1 MTINSR
7 TLSTIAVLTAPFLCI
22 ELVYVDHS
30 TAFTPVATG
39 LLGLI
44 YMIGW
49 MSSVYLL
56 KKLHEH
62 IPGSQYFFG
71 AQLVFLSLAQV
82 WNLLVIIQYDTS
94 APLYSITDV
103 FWPISNVFMVVLG
116 ISIIRWNVLQGFAK
130 YATLLVGLWLPF
142 SLIVIMFAEL
152 AVSRWISGLYSL
164 TAWSLL
170 ALALSSI
177 ENKRVSVYHS

>member
-22 ELVYVDHS
+22 ELVYVDHT

-39 LLGLI
+39 VLGLI

-82 WNLLVIIQYDTS
+82 WNILVIIQYEPS
-94 APLYSITDV
+94 SPPYFITDV
-103 FWPISNVFMVVLG
+103 FWPISNVFMLVLG
-116 ISIIRWNVLQGFAK
+116 IAIIKWNVLKGFGK

-152 AVSRWISGLYSL
+152 AVSRWISGIYSL
-164 TAWSLL
+164 AAWSLL
-170 ALALSSI
+170 ALTLASI
-177 ENKRVSVYHS
+177 EQKRVATYHA